1 MLTPT
6 VTEIRRALE
15 PVARDPF
22 IEAAVRSATVIAFPV
37 RDAQLRAT
45 AAAPRAA

>member
-6 VTEIRRALE
+6 VIEIRRALE
-15 PVARDPF
+15 PVARDTF
-22 IEAAVRSATVIAFPV
+22 IERPARTATVIAFPA
-37 RDAQLRAT
+37 RSTQ